1 MSSCKSCFK
10 RFDDLIMRPWLI
22 YNYEHQLLEKKEE
35 FLELFMKEG
44 DLWEKMYMKEQYD
57 SIAIEETRT

>member
-1 MSSCKSCFK
+1 
-10 RFDDLIMRPWLI
+10 MRPWLI